1 MLKKEER
8 EGKIKGVAVCRGAL
22 RKSHLLFVDDN
33 IVFCRATIEESNRV
47 IKNLEDYEGDLGQ
60 KINRGK
66 TSHFFSKNTPKEVQK
81 QVKQK
86 FGAQIITHHKKYLGL
101 LPLIGKGKPSI
112 E

>member
-22 RKSHLLFVDDN
+22 HKSHLLFVDDS

-60 KINRGK
+60 KINKEK
-66 TSHFFSKNTPKEVQK
+66 TSHFFSKNTPKEVQN